1 MGCQG
6 SCFPNILGMD
16 SLQTL
21 SAYNNGVY
29 QRMSP
34 PPFQRRGRVK
44 ISLREKK
51 ESSVHWVRYTN
62 EDGIPYYFDTTTGTS
77 QWTQPSSPVV
87 VGNSVGRMEK
97 SLREVFNE
105 SQEDLRDRMHDTEW
119 VRFVDESTKVEYF
132 KNIRT
137 GRTTWER
144 PNHFATNEE
153 DLYSFQ
159 RAKQQYLPTESPISP
174 KFHDSVSSPIPFS
187 AFTSWSSY
195 QGEHQ

>member
-16 SLQTL
+16 PLQTL

-87 VGNSVGRMEK
+87 VGNSVGRIEK

-105 SQEDLRDRMHDTEW
+105 SQEDLRDRMQDTEW

-137 GRTTWER
+137 GKVISCTSKTVALGKIFGANDENVGISSLTSLTPILHR
-144 PNHFATNEE
+144 PHNLGKT
-153 DLYSFQ
+153 
-159 RAKQQYLPTESPISP
+159 
-174 KFHDSVSSPIPFS
+174 
-187 AFTSWSSY
+187 
-195 QGEHQ
+195 